1 MQSFLFTLAHLMEAT
16 KKMNREKLIE
26 ELKRDEGVVLVL
38 YKCSAGKN
46 TIGVGRNVDDRG
58 ITEEESDFLLS
69 NDIDLCI
76 EELRATFPW
85 FQTLSDTRQRVMIN
99 MCFNLGLSRLMGF
112 KKFLAAMEAGEWETA
127 GVEMLDSKWARQVG
141 PRSTRLRDLVLE
153 G

>member
-1 MQSFLFTLAHLMEAT
+1 M
-16 KKMNREKLIE
+16 KVVKMNREQLIQ
-26 ELKRDEGVVLVL
+26 ELKRDEGVVLTL

-58 ITEEESDFLLS
+58 ITEDESDYLLS
-69 NDIDLCI
+69 NDIDLCVK
-76 EELRATFPW
+76 ELEGTFPW
-85 FQTLSDTRQRVMIN
+85 FQTLSDTRQRVMVN

-112 KKFLAAMEAGEWETA
+112 RKFLAAMEAGEWETA

>member
-1 MQSFLFTLAHLMEAT
+1 
-16 KKMNREKLIE
+16 MNRGQLIE
-26 ELKRDEGVVLVL
+26 ELKRDEGVVLTL

-58 ITEEESDFLLS
+58 ITEDESDYLLS
-69 NDIDLCI
+69 NDINICVK
-76 EELRATFPW
+76 ELEGTFPW
-85 FQTLSDTRQRVMIN
+85 FQTLSDTRQRVMVN

-112 KKFLAAMEAGEWETA
+112 RKFLAAMEAGEWETA

>member
-1 MQSFLFTLAHLMEAT
+1 
-16 KKMNREKLIE
+16 MNREQLIQ
-26 ELKRDEGVVLVL
+26 ELKRDEGVVLTL

-58 ITEEESDFLLS
+58 ITDDESDYLLS

-85 FQTLSDTRQRVMIN
+85 FQTLSDTRQRVMVN
-99 MCFNLGLSRLMGF
+99 MCVNLGLSRLMGF
-112 KKFLAAMEAGEWETA
+112 RKFLAAMEAGEWETA

>member
-1 MQSFLFTLAHLMEAT
+1 MEVV
-16 KKMNREKLIE
+16 KMNREQLIQ
-26 ELKRDEGVVLVL
+26 ELKRDEGVVLTL

-58 ITEEESDFLLS
+58 ITEDESDYLLS
-69 NDIDLCI
+69 NDIDLCVK
-76 EELRATFPW
+76 ELEGTFPW
-85 FQTLSDTRQRVMIN
+85 FQTLSDTRQRVMVN

-112 KKFLAAMEAGEWETA
+112 RKFLAAMEAGEWETA

>member
-1 MQSFLFTLAHLMEAT
+1 
-16 KKMNREKLIE
+16 MNREQLIQ
-26 ELKRDEGVVLVL
+26 ELKRDEGVVLTL

-58 ITEEESDFLLS
+58 ITDDESDYLLS

-85 FQTLSDTRQRVMIN
+85 FQTLSDTRQRVMVN

-112 KKFLAAMEAGEWETA
+112 RKFLAAMEAGEWETA

>member
-1 MQSFLFTLAHLMEAT
+1 
-16 KKMNREKLIE
+16 MNREQLIE
-26 ELKRDEGVVLVL
+26 ELKRDEGVVLTL

-58 ITEEESDFLLS
+58 ITEDESDYLLS
-69 NDIDLCI
+69 NDIDLCVK
-76 EELRATFPW
+76 ELEGTFPW
-85 FQTLSDTRQRVMIN
+85 FQTLSDTRQRVMVN

-112 KKFLAAMEAGEWETA
+112 RKFLAAMEAGEWETA

>member
-1 MQSFLFTLAHLMEAT
+1 
-16 KKMNREKLIE
+16 MNREQLIE
-26 ELKRDEGVVLVL
+26 ELKRDEGVVLTL

-58 ITEEESDFLLS
+58 ITDDESDYLLS
-69 NDIDLCI
+69 NDIDLCVK
-76 EELRATFPW
+76 ELEGTFPW
-85 FQTLSDTRQRVMIN
+85 FQTLSDTRQRVMVN

-112 KKFLAAMEAGEWETA
+112 RKFLAAMEAGEWETA

>member
-1 MQSFLFTLAHLMEAT
+1 
-16 KKMNREKLIE
+16 MNREQLIQ
-26 ELKRDEGVVLVL
+26 ELKRDEGVVLTL

-58 ITEEESDFLLS
+58 ITDDESDYLLS
-69 NDIDLCI
+69 NDIDLCVK
-76 EELRATFPW
+76 ELEGTFPW
-85 FQTLSDTRQRVMIN
+85 FQTLSDTRQRVMVN

-112 KKFLAAMEAGEWETA
+112 RKFLAAMEAGEWETA

-141 PRSTRLRDLVLE
+141 PRSTRLRDLLLE

>member
-1 MQSFLFTLAHLMEAT
+1 
-16 KKMNREKLIE
+16 MNRGQLIE
-26 ELKRDEGVVLVL
+26 ELKRDEGVVLTL

-58 ITEEESDFLLS
+58 ITEDESDYLLS
-69 NDIDLCI
+69 NDIDLCVK
-76 EELRATFPW
+76 ELEGTFSW
-85 FQTLSDTRQRVMIN
+85 FQTLSDTRQRVMVN

-112 KKFLAAMEAGEWETA
+112 RKFLAAMEAGEWETA

>member
-1 MQSFLFTLAHLMEAT
+1 MD
-16 KKMNREKLIE
+16 REQLIQ
-26 ELKRDEGVVLVL
+26 ELKRDEGVVLTL

-58 ITEEESDFLLS
+58 ITEDESDYLLS
-69 NDIDLCI
+69 NDINLCVK
-76 EELRATFPW
+76 ELEGTFPW
-85 FQTLSDTRQRVMIN
+85 FQTLSDTRQRVMVN

-112 KKFLAAMEAGEWETA
+112 RKFLAAMEAGEWETA

>member
-1 MQSFLFTLAHLMEAT
+1 
-16 KKMNREKLIE
+16 MNREQLIQ
-26 ELKRDEGVVLVL
+26 ELKRDEGVVLTL

-58 ITEEESDFLLS
+58 ITDDESDYLLS

-76 EELRATFPW
+76 EELEGTFPW
-85 FQTLSDTRQRVMIN
+85 FQTLSDTRQRVMVN

-112 KKFLAAMEAGEWETA
+112 RKFLAAMEAGEWETA